1 MNPLKISLI
10 CLLIGNISLA
20 ANADVKHKQ
29 PKNRLVKGNCG
40 KNSCDAVIQN
50 LRSRY
55 PSYIQQFERECP
67 QPRILGLE
75 TGIGERNT
83 QQAWFNC
90 WEPKKEKGTRYG
102 MYLGTLPLLGSETKF
117 SIPLPPE
124 SLYTSE
130 LKRRYP
136 NEIDKAAFRCATKS
150 GNFNILKNKE
160 KDSLAERLH
169 QRVELQCY
177 YQGGVQTLDENGDFK
192 SDGEVSRGA
201 GVDEILGVF
210 KIDKLQP

>member
-1 MNPLKISLI
+1 MNPVKISLI
-10 CLLIGNISLA
+10 CLLLSNLA
-20 ANADVKHKQ
+20 LSANADIKQ
-29 PKNRLVKGNCG
+29 PKNRLVRGNCG
-40 KNSCDAVIQN
+40 KLNCDAVIQN

-124 SLYTSE
+124 SPYTSE
-130 LKRRYP
+130 LKQRYP
-136 NEIDKAAFRCATKS
+136 QSITQAAFQCATKS
-150 GNFNILKNKE
+150 GNFNILNGKE
-160 KDSLAERLH
+160 SD
-169 QRVELQCY
+169 RVELQCY
-177 YQGGVQTLDENGDFK
+177 YFAGVQTLDENGDFK
-192 SDGEVSRGA
+192 SDGEVSKGA
-201 GVDEILGVF
+201 GVDEILGIF
-210 KIDKLQP
+210 KIDRLQP